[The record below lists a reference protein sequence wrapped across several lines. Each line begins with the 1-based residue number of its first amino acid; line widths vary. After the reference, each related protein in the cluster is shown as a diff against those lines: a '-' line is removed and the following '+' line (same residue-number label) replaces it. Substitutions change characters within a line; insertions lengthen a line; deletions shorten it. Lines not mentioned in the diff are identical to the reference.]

1 MEYKL
6 ITERIHLFAPNI
18 HVCFAIEFCGALDI
32 EALREA
38 IKKVMYKYPILR
50 SSVRFDEN
58 GHAFFHIVEDVEPEF
73 HIEEL
78 TDEKDWISIVA
89 REQKKPF
96 TLDRAP
102 LIRFTCLCN
111 EGKMQMVMCLH
122 HILADGLSCVSI
134 LKDIMFF
141 IQNSRQA
148 AEAQK
153 VRLPEDSQLYDGEKL
168 LFLPKL
174 LVNNLNRQWRKSP
187 IIFTE
192 EEYYSMRRNY
202 WIQRSHTIGAVEL
215 SSERVS
221 ELAAKCHEHNV
232 TINSLLLSSLLMCSY
247 EIDKR
252 NKKAG
257 LAVSIHS
264 DENNFGNFAS
274 GISIDYVYDTRKS
287 IWENAVAAQVLVKRK
302 QGNIKLKHFYLTFL
316 KTLDASL
323 IDSMYFSLFDN
334 FNSKPTGNL
343 RKILGYTKIPLGLGA
358 TNLGKTDLSVKDGIK
373 STYFIPPLIANT
385 DKIVGIITTDSGLRV
400 VYQYSD
406 QVNAKENKRIFEA
419 WINMLQGSAL

>member
-6 ITERIHLFAPNI
+6 ITERIHLFEPNI
-18 HVCFAIEFCGALDI
+18 HICFAVEFCDVLDI
-32 EALREA
+32 DALREA
-38 IKKVMYKYPILR
+38 IKKVMYKYPVLR
-50 SSVRFDEN
+50 SLVRFDES
-58 GHAFFHIVEDVEPEF
+58 GRAFFHIVKDVEPEF
-73 HIEEL
+73 HLEEL
-78 TDEKDWISIVA
+78 TDKRDWISIVA

-96 TLDRAP
+96 VLDRAP
-102 LIRFTCLCN
+102 LIRFTCLRK

-134 LKDIMFF
+134 IKDIMFF
-141 IQNSRQA
+141 IQNPRHT

-153 VRLPEDSQLYDGEKL
+153 VRLLEDSQLYDGEKL
-168 LFLPKL
+168 LFLPRL
-174 LVNNLNRQWRKSP
+174 LVNHLNRQWHKSP
-187 IIFTE
+187 RIFTV
-192 EEYYSMRRNY
+192 EEYYSMRQNY
-202 WIQRSHTIGAVEL
+202 WDQRSHTIRAAEL

-232 TINSLLLSSLLMCSY
+232 TINSLLLSSLLKCSY

-264 DENNFGNFAS
+264 DENSFGNYAS

-287 IWENAVAAQVLVKRK
+287 IWENAVAAQVLIKRK
-302 QGNIKLKHFYLTFL
+302 QNSIKFRHFYLTFL
-316 KTLDASL
+316 KTLDAGL
-323 IDSMYFSLFDN
+323 IDSMYFSLFEN
-334 FNSKPTGNL
+334 FNSKPTESL
-343 RKILGYTKIPLGLGA
+343 RKILGYTEMPLGLGA
-358 TNLGKTDLSVKDGIK
+358 TNLGRTDLSVKDGIK

-385 DKIVGIITTDSGLRV
+385 DKIVGIITTDSGLRA

-406 QVNAKENKRIFEA
+406 QVNVKENKRIFEA
-419 WINMLQGSAL
+419 WINKLQVI